1 MGSFW
6 KRKFNIIRNWK
17 EFFQT
22 GLVMLLIMQRIF
34 FLKKGLVF
42 DLYGLLLYI
51 PEKEFNNAALC
62 LSDQNPT
69 ITKFAVFQGLAVST
83 FFR

>member
-1 MGSFW
+1 MEEKIQYYKKLEGILSNW
-6 KRKFNIIRNWK
+6 ISNAFNYATNI
-17 EFFQT
+17 
-22 GLVMLLIMQRIF
+22 